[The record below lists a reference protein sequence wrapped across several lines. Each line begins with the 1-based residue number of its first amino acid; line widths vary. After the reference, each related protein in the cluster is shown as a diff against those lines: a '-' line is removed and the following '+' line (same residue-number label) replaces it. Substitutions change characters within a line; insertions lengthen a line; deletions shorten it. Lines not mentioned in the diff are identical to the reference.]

1 MIFPLKIC
9 SVLTVF
15 SSNLFT
21 FLQLPVLFQFPII
34 IHFTI
39 HRGGIM
45 MRVTISENRI
55 ILVGKA
61 WEIQALLRKYSKQHR
76 LLKNWLD
83 SCTLIEY

>member
-1 MIFPLKIC
+1 
-9 SVLTVF
+9 
-15 SSNLFT
+15 
-21 FLQLPVLFQFPII
+21 
-34 IHFTI
+34 
-39 HRGGIM
+39 